1 MFTVHLSLA
10 DSPKCLRHLAQIQL
24 MGWTSDTLG
33 FMKRGMSRE
42 INAYSISNWIFQFQ
56 EFVKNRIIREL

>member
-24 MGWTSDTLG
+24 MGWTSNTLG
-33 FMKRGMSRE
+33 FMKRVMSRE
-42 INAYSISNWIFQFQ
+42 INAYSVSNWVFQS
-56 EFVKNRIIREL
+56 EKFVRNCIIREF